1 MELRGKKKKYKELA
15 HLIMLQDKRL
25 AEVCGLS
32 LAFAG
37 ISSSEKYAVIAKALS
52 QSH

>member
-1 MELRGKKKKYKELA
+1 
-15 HLIMLQDKRL
+15 MLQDKRL

-52 QSH
+52 QSHWQSNAQQERKRMR